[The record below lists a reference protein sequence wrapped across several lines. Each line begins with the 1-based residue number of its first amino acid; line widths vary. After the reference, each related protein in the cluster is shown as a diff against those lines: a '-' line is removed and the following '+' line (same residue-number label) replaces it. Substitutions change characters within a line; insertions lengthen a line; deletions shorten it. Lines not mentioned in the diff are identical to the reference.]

1 MSEFIFNAPPDV
13 ELLQW
18 LARGSLKQNLLRAIR
33 LWVWLHF
40 LYGDRH
46 IRITL
51 PQPFTFIDCRDLLLS
66 ETHPKNDT
74 IPTRHDP
81 NCICAKITADW
92 LFDSTSGCVE
102 NLWRRSLQQHDH
114 IPKLDQLLQRRL
126 FAVTRRSL
134 QGDLHIL
141 SELGWLK
148 RQGQQYWQVQQLP
161 AFPRAEFSS
170 ISTSRM
176 SDELGFLH
184 PDLDAIAQTFSQPI
198 NGFQRF
204 FLEVDYIVDSQ
215 SQDQV
220 DEWFHYLKQLWEK
233 IPIPPI
239 QITYNS
245 ARAAKVVTCIV
256 YPVCIYYVRRALYL
270 CAFGNTPTPE
280 EQWYNYR
287 LDRIQNIVE
296 LNWEN
301 SQIPQSLYSHYP
313 DRLPNPDDVLKEMS
327 AAWGFDFYKKSTLL
341 LLRFER
347 NFHDRYIKNT
357 FRHDTFQKVTYS
369 EAQRMIIQS
378 IEEGSQK
385 TLLNLLQSRSSQDAY
400 YCANYREGDINVLHR
415 LRSWRPNVEV
425 ISPWKLRQKIAE
437 EVTQEAQF
445 YQD

>member
-40 LYGDRH
+40 LYGDRP

-51 PQPFTFIDCRDLLLS
+51 PQPFTFIDCRDILFS

-74 IPTRHDP
+74 IPTLHDP
-81 NCICAKITADW
+81 NCICAKTTADW

-102 NLWRRSLQQHDH
+102 NPWRRSLQQHDN
-114 IPKLDQLLQRRL
+114 IPKLNQLLQRRL

-134 QGDLHIL
+134 QSDFHTL

-170 ISTSRM
+170 ILTPRM
-176 SDELGFLH
+176 PDELGFLH
-184 PDLDAIAQTFSQPI
+184 PDLDAIAQTFYQPI

-204 FLEVDYIVDSQ
+204 FLEVDYIVSSN
-215 SQDQV
+215 SQDRV
-220 DEWFHYLKQLWEK
+220 DEWVHYLKKLWK
-233 IPIPPI
+233 KTPIPPVK
-239 QITYNS
+239 ITYNS
-245 ARAAKVVTCIV
+245 AQAGKVIKCIV

-270 CAFGNTPTPE
+270 CAFGNTPIAKA
-280 EQWYNYR
+280 QWYNYR

-296 LNWEN
+296 LNWE
-301 SQIPQSLYSHYP
+301 SPQIPQPLHSHYP
-313 DRLPNPDDVLKEMS
+313 DNLLTPDDVQEQMS
-327 AAWGFDFYKKSTLL
+327 AAWGFDFYKNSTRL

-347 NFHDRYIKNT
+347 NFQDRYIKNT
-357 FRHDTFQKVTYS
+357 FRHNTFQKVTDS
-369 EAQRMIIQS
+369 EAQEIIIKS
-378 IEEGSQK
+378 TNKGSQK
-385 TLLNLLQSRSSQDAY
+385 KLLSLLQSRSSQDAY

-425 ISPWKLRQKIAE
+425 ILPWKLRQQIAE
-437 EVTQEAQF
+437 EVAQEAQF